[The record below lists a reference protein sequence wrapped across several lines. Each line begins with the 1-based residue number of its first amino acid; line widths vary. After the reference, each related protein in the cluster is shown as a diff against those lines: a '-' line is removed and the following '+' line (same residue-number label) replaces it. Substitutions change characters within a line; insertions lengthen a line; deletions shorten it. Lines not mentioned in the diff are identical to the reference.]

1 MALVHSSPKIVTDN
15 LILYVDAANTK
26 SYPGTGTVWKDLSGN
41 GNNGTL
47 TNGPTYIVGGG
58 GSFSFDGNNDYV
70 GFPQINFAGTEI
82 TAAIWAY
89 GVNNNASSTIYF
101 TNSDGNRELNVHIP
115 WSNDRVYF
123 DKAGGA
129 DNNFDRIDK
138 AVTSAEYQGWHH
150 WVFTTNSST
159 GSMKMY
165 NNGTL
170 FDSSTGNTRPL
181 SNVNGNIRR
190 IARSNSTQRYYG
202 EISNLQIYKKE
213 LSASEVTQ
221 NFDATKSRFG
231 L

>member
-1 MALVHSSPKIVTDN
+1 MATEYNRSKIVTDN
-15 LILYVDAANTK
+15 LILCLDAANIK
-26 SYPGTGTVWKDLSGN
+26 SYPGTGTAWKDITSSYDSIVLV
-41 GNNGTL
+41 
-47 TNGPTYIVGGG
+47 NGPTYIVGGG

-150 WVFTTNSST
+150 WVFTANSST
-159 GSMKMY
+159 GSMKIY
-165 NNGTL
+165 HDGDLWHSGTGHTRAIANADGGWKVLATNPEGNNW
-170 FDSSTGNTRPL
+170 TG
-181 SNVNGNIRR
+181 
-190 IARSNSTQRYYG
+190 Y
-202 EISNLQIYKKE
+202 ISIFQLYKNE
-213 LSASEVTQ
+213 LSAAEVKQ
-221 NFDATKSRFG
+221 NFDATKMRHG

>member
-1 MALVHSSPKIVTDN
+1 MALIHSPKIVTDN
-15 LILYVDAANTK
+15 LILCLDAANTK

-150 WVFTTNSST
+150 WVFTANSST
-159 GSMKMY
+159 GSMKIY
-165 NNGTL
+165 HDGDLWHSGTGKTRAIANADGAWKVL
-170 FDSSTGNTRPL
+170 ATNPEGNEWTG
-181 SNVNGNIRR
+181 
-190 IARSNSTQRYYG
+190 Y
-202 EISNLQIYKKE
+202 ISIFQLYKNE
-213 LSASEVTQ
+213 LSAAEVKQ
-221 NFDATKSRFG
+221 NFDAFKGRHG